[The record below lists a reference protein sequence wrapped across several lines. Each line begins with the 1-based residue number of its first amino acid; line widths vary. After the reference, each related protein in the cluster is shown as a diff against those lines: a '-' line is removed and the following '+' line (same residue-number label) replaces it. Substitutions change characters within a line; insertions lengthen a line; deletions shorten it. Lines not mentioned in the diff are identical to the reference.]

1 MRALPLYYL
10 QSLKWKPK
18 SHGRP
23 LSQPSPKRE
32 TLICLTSFP
41 LALSFRKHTFHSQ
54 SEPQKPF
61 GLILSPLASCL
72 VPPGKD
78 LQKCQTV
85 RFNDFPA
92 VLEPAV
98 ATQGTAALGP
108 ECIAKQS
115 SDLNNYKRSLASPQR
130 NCVNL

>member
-18 SHGRP
+18 SHGHP
-23 LSQPSPKRE
+23 LPQPSPKGE

-54 SEPQKPF
+54 SKTFWIDSVPSGF
-61 GLILSPLASCL
+61 LSV

-115 SDLNNYKRSLASPQR
+115 SDLNNYKRSLALPQR